1 MTSIDSPQLAALAA
15 VVDEGSFEA
24 AADVLH
30 LTQPAVSQRIKAL
43 EASVGQILVR
53 RTRPVTVTEAGRSYL
68 RLARQ
73 VSVLTDDARREAAGS
88 GTSGRSVVLPIAVN
102 SDSLGSW
109 VLPALAPL
117 AAEIAFDLHREDEA
131 HSAALLRDGS
141 VMAAIT
147 TSQTPVQGC
156 TVRRLGIMTYRVC
169 AARGFANRWFSGG
182 ATTAALAEAPVVVF
196 DRKDDLQD
204 AYLRARRVDP
214 GAPPR
219 HYVPSSADYAD
230 AVRLGMGWG
239 LLTEPQCL
247 DGLESGAL
255 VELDPGRRT
264 EVTLYWQQW
273 SLRTAALDRV
283 SGAVHEAA
291 ARHLR

>member
-1 MTSIDSPQLAALAA
+1 MTSLDSPQLAALVA

-43 EASVGQILVR
+43 ESAVGQILVR
-53 RTRPVTVTEAGRSYL
+53 RTRPVTVTDAGRSYL

-73 VSVLTDDARREAAGS
+73 VSVLTEDARREAAGS
-88 GTSGRSVVLPIAVN
+88 GASGRSVILPIAVN

-131 HSAALLRDGS
+131 HSAALLRDGT

-147 TSQTPVQGC
+147 TSETPVQGC
-156 TVRRLGIMTYRVC
+156 TSRRLGIMTYRVS
-169 AARGFANRWFSGG
+169 AARDFAQRWFSDG
-182 ATTAALAEAPVVVF
+182 AAPTTLAEAPVVVF

-204 AYLRARRVDP
+204 AYLRSRGVIPD
-214 GAPPR
+214 APPR

-247 DGLESGAL
+247 DGLADGSL
-255 VELDPGRRT
+255 VELDPTRRT

-273 SLRTAALDRV
+273 SLRTAALDRT
-283 SGAVHEAA
+283 SAAVHAA
-291 ARHLR
+291 AAQHLG